1 LGAKFLNKSEF
12 FKKKK
17 LPLNHKGNMNHKYDE
32 SLHVL
37 ESISMGVQEHF
48 TFPSTNDHLKGR
60 NTKYF
65 MICV

>member
-1 LGAKFLNKSEF
+1 
-12 FKKKK
+12 
-17 LPLNHKGNMNHKYDE
+17 MNHKYDE

-37 ESISMGVQEHF
+37 ESISMVVQEHF
-48 TFPSTNDHLKGR
+48 TFPSTNDHLKGM